1 MMLKKKNDDKKEKK
15 IIGFTK
21 PRKVLFVKIKAKP
34 IYGTGGQAEKMGL
47 SASNE
52 EMAATA
58 VEMNQQQESVPE
70 YRPPERSHT
79 PTAVNEEQRI
89 RAEGASSRLKEE
101 IESQNANKKKRGE
114 KPSGIKMYIERTAS
128 KQKGLESTLIEAGI
142 KATPYQ
148 FVRKMMI
155 YALILAVIVTVVMS
169 VIMMNLDP
177 RLVILGPLIGFAAYF
192 AGFNK
197 FLTYPKSRTKV
208 AGKEVERD
216 ILFAARDIVISM
228 RYGMPFYNAIVSV
241 STGYGAA
248 SREFA
253 RIVELVQLGMPI
265 EQAMDEISAKSQ
277 SKTFKRL
284 MLQASVSIKAGAD
297 IIGSL
302 QEVVQ
307 EVTSDRVIELRRY
320 GQRLNALAMFYMLFG
335 VIFPSMGIAVAAI
348 LTTFISI
355 IAING
360 TVLLL
365 AIVGII
371 FLQVIF
377 LNIMRSSRPIFSM

>member
-1 MMLKKKNDDKKEKK
+1 MMLKKKNEKGEKK

-21 PRKVLFVKIKAKP
+21 PKKILFIKIKSKP
-34 IYGTGGQAEKMGL
+34 IYGTEEEAARMGL
-47 SASNE
+47 SVQNK
-52 EMAATA
+52 EMPIPKSEDITA
-58 VEMNQQQESVPE
+58 QPEAIPE
-70 YRPPERSHT
+70 YAPPEKSESST
-79 PTAVNEEQRI
+79 IIGEEQRLK
-89 RAEGASSRLKEE
+89 AEGASSRLKKE
-101 IESQNANKKKRGE
+101 IDSEAKKRGGT

-128 KQKGLESTLIEAGI
+128 KQKGLESSLIEAGM
-142 KATPYQ
+142 KTTPYE
-148 FVRKMMI
+148 FIKKMMI
-155 YALILAVIVTVVMS
+155 YALMLAVVIAVAMSIVM
-169 VIMMNLDP
+169 INIEP
-177 RLVILGPLIGFAAYF
+177 RLVILGPLVGFAAYF

-197 FLTYPKSRTKV
+197 FLTYPNSRTKV

-228 RYGMPFYNAIVSV
+228 RSGMPFYNAIVSV

-248 SREFA
+248 SREFS

-355 IAING
+355 ITINS
-360 TVLLL
+360 TILLL
-365 AIVGII
+365 ALVGII
-371 FLQVIF
+371 FLQVVF

>member
-1 MMLKKKNDDKKEKK
+1 MLKKKKEDEKGKK

-21 PRKVLFVKIKAKP
+21 PKKILFIKVKSKP
-34 IYGTGGQAEKMGL
+34 IYGTEEQAVGMGL
-47 SASNE
+47 AMPKE
-52 EMAATA
+52 EIAPQPTTEA
-58 VEMNQQQESVPE
+58 NPPQENAPE
-70 YRPPERSHT
+70 YTPPERSHA

-89 RAEGASSRLKEE
+89 RAEGASNRLKEE
-101 IESQNANKKKRGE
+101 IKSESSGKKKGGAR
-114 KPSGIKMYIERTAS
+114 PSGMKIYIERTAS
-128 KQKGLESTLIEAGI
+128 KQKGLESSLIEAGM
-142 KATPYQ
+142 KTTPYQ
-148 FVRKMMI
+148 FVKKMMI
-155 YALILAVIVTVVMS
+155 YALILAVIVAVVMAI
-169 VIMMNLDP
+169 IMINIEP
-177 RLVILGPLIGFAAYF
+177 RLVILGPLVGFAAYF

-228 RYGMPFYNAIVSV
+228 RSGMPFYNAIVSV

-253 RIVELVQLGMPI
+253 RVVELVQLGMPI

-355 IAING
+355 ITING
-360 TVLLL
+360 TILLL
-365 AIVGII
+365 ALVGII